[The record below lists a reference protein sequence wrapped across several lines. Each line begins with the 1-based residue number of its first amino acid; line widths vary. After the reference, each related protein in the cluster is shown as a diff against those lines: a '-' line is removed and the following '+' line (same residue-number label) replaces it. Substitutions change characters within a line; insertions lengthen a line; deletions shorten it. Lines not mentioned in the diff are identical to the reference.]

1 MIFDGEQNALF
12 FLSAVLIAGML
23 GGWLARLARLPQE
36 LGYTAAGLLIGPA
49 ALNLFGEVNIAA
61 SLKPVTEVALGVL
74 AVSAGSHLCYR
85 RLHNALGRVGAVA
98 LGESAASMALVTL
111 AARWVGVDWPTA
123 LVLGAI
129 SVATSPA
136 TTITLVREMRA
147 KGIFVKTLLSVVAVD
162 ILLCMLVFALAYRI
176 MDYAYS
182 GEGQRL
188 GPLWIV
194 LRAGSQVLLSLALG
208 LVMGRA
214 TGYLIHRA
222 RFHRFSLVLVMVL
235 FTVGISDFLGVNFLL
250 SCMFYGVFLTNA
262 SESGTRHAEALEPL
276 EPLLYVGF
284 FTAAGASLHLDAV
297 AEAGILCAVF
307 LVARFAGKYLGALA
321 GGWVARMPA
330 RMNHHVGLALAPQ
343 TGIAIGLVVLLEANP
358 NIPEHTISVIGTMLL
373 GAITVNEILGPLFTW
388 HALRRSGEAG
398 RDRRRI
404 MDFLQEEHIAVP
416 FEAETR
422 DEALRNLV
430 ERYAFTHH
438 LSDADRAALE
448 ESVLRREAESS
459 TNIGRGVAVPHG
471 TLKRGRRISGVLAV
485 SRNGVPFDDGGEPVR
500 VLVLLVTPPGMAN
513 RHLEVMSSLARMVSD
528 NTMHDRLLSALS
540 PYDVAEALQSQEA
553 RPYNYFLDDR
563 DEEPA
568 FP

>member
-1 MIFDGEQNALF
+1 
-12 FLSAVLIAGML
+12 ML
-23 GGWLARLARLPQE
+23 GGWLARLVPPAPETRLH
-36 LGYTAAGLLIGPA
+36 GRGAAHRPA
-49 ALNLFGEVNIAA
+49 ALNLFGEVNNRREPEARHR
-61 SLKPVTEVALGVL
+61 VALAWL

-147 KGIFVKTLLSVVAVD
+147 KGLFVKTLLSVVAVD

-194 LRAGSQVLLSLALG
+194 LRARVSGAALPRPGPRHGPRHGLTSSTRAAVPPLQSRPRHGPVHRRHLRLPRRELPAVL
-208 LVMGRA
+208 
-214 TGYLIHRA
+214 H
-222 RFHRFSLVLVMVL
+222 VLRRL
-235 FTVGISDFLGVNFLL
+235 PHQRLRKRYPPRRG
-250 SCMFYGVFLTNA
+250 
-262 SESGTRHAEALEPL
+262 LEPL

-297 AEAGILCAVF
+297 AEAGILCVVF

-330 RMNHHVGLALAPQ
+330 RMNHQIGLALAPQ

-438 LSDADRAALE
+438 LSGADRAALE

-471 TLKRGRRISGVLAV
+471 NLKRGRRISGVLAV